1 MPMYSAG
8 GPMQGGGGVGG
19 IRNAITQALMN
30 VQNPQPRTEMPGAQ
44 PGMPGMGAPPG
55 PQGIPPGAPP
65 GMPGA
70 GGMPPPGGGGMPG
83 GAMPPGGVMPPP
95 AAMAQQGGQPPPMP
109 GGAPI
114 GPPPRV
120 PNMVG
125 QQPIDPMVGT
135 QMPGGPGQLGP
146 Y

>member
-8 GPMQGGGGVGG
+8 GPSMGGGNVNGV
-19 IRNAITQALMN
+19 RDAITQALMN

-44 PGMPGMGAPPG
+44 PGMPGMGAPPAPG
-55 PQGIPPGAPP
+55 GIPPGITAPP

-70 GGMPPPGGGGMPG
+70 GGAPGGGMSASMP
-83 GAMPPGGVMPPP
+83 PPGGVMPPP
-95 AAMAQQGGQPPPMP
+95 MGAGQTPPPMP

-114 GPPPRV
+114 GPPPRM

-125 QQPIDPMVGT
+125 QAPIDPTMGT
-135 QMPGGPGQLGP
+135 QMPGGPGQLGR